1 MVLKWFGKCLALYKL
16 LLLEVDAVQISV
28 IVPVYNVEKYLAE
41 CLDSVLMQDFP
52 DYEILCVEDKSQ
64 DRSREILQEY
74 ACRNERIRMILHDQN
89 AGLSAARNSGLAV
102 AQGKYILFVD
112 SDDILAEGALRK
124 LYTYAEEKAAEIVY
138 FNYKRIYEEGLS
150 GNPPYRVDYKKYSD
164 VYTGKEFMG
173 DVSRH
178 GTFEWAV
185 WAQFYRRDF
194 LEQQHLRFYNGILHE
209 DMLFTFL
216 CTVNA
221 DRVAALNDVLYRY
234 RCRKGSIMQT
244 KSNRRIESLLIVFK
258 EIYSWWSQRDGSM
271 TADENEAV
279 TRYLRIVYS
288 RIRYNMRF
296 MNRGES
302 AEMGGPAQKG
312 LYQILTSDSYVHAD
326 LSADKIE
333 QIRRAERVL
342 VYGAGA
348 VASEVLDAL
357 WENEIIPAAIVVTSR
372 KNNPAFFKGIAVREI
387 GELYEYKEAAV
398 VVAVS
403 GKFRDRVVG
412 TLQENGF
419 QNILLGC
426 EK

>member
-1 MVLKWFGKCLALYKL
+1 MNERMIMRDRFLR
-16 LLLEVDAVQISV
+16 LEVAVVQISV

-41 CLDSVLMQDFP
+41 CLDSVLMQDFD

-124 LYTYAEEKAAEIVY
+124 LYTYAEEKTAEIVY
-138 FNYKRIYEEGLS
+138 FNYKRIYEEGFS
-150 GNPPYRVDYKKYSD
+150 GSPCRVDYKNYSGL
-164 VYTGKEFMG
+164 YMGKEFMR
-173 DVSRH
+173 DLLKY

-216 CTVNA
+216 CAVNA
-221 DRVAALNDVLYRY
+221 NHVAALNDVLYMY

-258 EIYSWWSQRDGSM
+258 EIYSWWSQGDSSM

-312 LYQILTSDSYVHAD
+312 LYQILTSDSYVYAD

-333 QIRRAERVL
+333 QIRREERVL

-348 VASEVLDAL
+348 VAAEVLDAL
-357 WENEIIPAAIVVTSR
+357 WENEIVPIAIVVTSR

-412 TLQENGF
+412 ILKENGF
-419 QNILLGC
+419 QNIILGC